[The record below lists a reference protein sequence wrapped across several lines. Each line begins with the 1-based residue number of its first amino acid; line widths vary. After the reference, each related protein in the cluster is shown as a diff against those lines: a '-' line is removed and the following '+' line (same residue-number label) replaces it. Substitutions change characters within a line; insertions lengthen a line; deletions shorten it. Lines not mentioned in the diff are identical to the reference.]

1 MPEPPVSL
9 QRRPAPATTPPARES
24 TRSGWGLVGL
34 ALLPVACCGLPLLL
48 TAIATI
54 GTGAVV
60 GGGVGVA
67 LLATAAVVLTVAVR
81 RRRGCHLPM
90 DPTTTPRRH

>member
-1 MPEPPVSL
+1 M
-9 QRRPAPATTPPARES
+9 PATPSAARES
-24 TRSGWGLVGL
+24 TRSGWALVGL
-34 ALLPVACCGLPLLL
+34 AILPVACCGLPLLL

-67 LLATAAVVLTVAVR
+67 LLVVAAGVLTVAVR
-81 RRRGCHLPM
+81 RRACHPPT
-90 DPTTTPRRH
+90 DPTATPRRR

>member
-9 QRRPAPATTPPARES
+9 QRRPAPPPTSPARES

-48 TAIATI
+48 TAIATV

-60 GGGVGVA
+60 GGGVGLA
-67 LLATAAVVLTVAVR
+67 LLVVTAGVLTVAVR
-81 RRRGCHLPM
+81 RRRACHPPAG
-90 DPTTTPRRH
+90 PTTTPRQR